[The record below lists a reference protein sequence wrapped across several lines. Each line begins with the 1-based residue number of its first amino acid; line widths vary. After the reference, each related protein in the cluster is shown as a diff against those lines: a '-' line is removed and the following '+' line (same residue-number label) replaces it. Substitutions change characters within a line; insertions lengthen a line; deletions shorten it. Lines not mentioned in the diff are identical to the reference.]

1 MKKIEAYIRAEKLG
15 EVKEALTRIGIQ
27 GMTIMEVRGFGR
39 QRGHIEMYQGAE
51 YTLDF
56 VPKMKIEIFVP
67 AKDAPRVVEVLMHSA
82 STGRTGD
89 GKIFVLPVEEA
100 VRIRTQERGDPAVS
114 M

>member
-1 MKKIEAYIRAEKLG
+1 MKKIESYIRAEKLG

-67 AKDAPRVVEVLMHSA
+67 DKDAPRVVEVLMHSA

-89 GKIFVLPVEEA
+89 GKIFVLPVDEG

>member
-1 MKKIEAYIRAEKLG
+1 MKKIESYIRAEKLG

-39 QRGHIEMYQGAE
+39 QRGHIELYQGAE
-51 YTLDF
+51 YSLDF

-67 AKDAPRVVEVLMHSA
+67 AVDAPRVVEVLMHSA

-89 GKIFVLPVEEA
+89 GKIFVLPVEVA
-100 VRIRTQERGDPAVS
+100 VRIRTQERGIPAVS

>member
-56 VPKMKIEIFVP
+56 VPKMKIETFAP
-67 AKDAPRVVEVLMHSA
+67 DKDAPRIVEVLIHSA

-100 VRIRTQERGDPAVS
+100 VRIRTRERGDPAVS

>member
-1 MKKIEAYIRAEKLG
+1 MKKIESYIRAEKLG

>member
-1 MKKIEAYIRAEKLG
+1 LKKIEAYIRSEKIG

-39 QRGHIEMYQGAE
+39 QRGHIELYQGAE

-56 VPKMKIEIFVP
+56 VPKMKIEMFTP
-67 AKDAPRVVEVLMHSA
+67 DKDAPRVVEVLMHSA
-82 STGRTGD
+82 ATGRTGD
-89 GKIFVLPVEEA
+89 GKIFVLPVDEG
-100 VRIRTQERGDPAVS
+100 VRIRTQERGEAAVS

>member
-1 MKKIEAYIRAEKLG
+1 VKKIEAYIRSEKIG

-39 QRGHIEMYQGAE
+39 QRGHIELYQGAE

-67 AKDAPRVVEVLMHSA
+67 AKQAPKVVDVLMHSA

-89 GKIFVLPVEEA
+89 GKIFVLPVETA
-100 VRIRTQERGDPAVS
+100 VRIRTQERGNPAVS

>member
-1 MKKIEAYIRAEKLG
+1 MKKIEAYIRSEKIG

-39 QRGHIEMYQGAE
+39 QRGHIELYQGAE

-67 AKDAPRVVEVLMHSA
+67 AKQAPKVVDVLMHSA

-89 GKIFVLPVEEA
+89 GKIFVLPVETA
-100 VRIRTQERGDPAVS
+100 VRIRTQERGNPAVS